1 MSEPKKERSDKG
13 KLRGPRKP
21 KEAVEIAMRQ
31 QARTWFIGLSREDQ
45 DDVIDE
51 FNLIQ
56 EIALAILSQAP
67 EQSSLEV
74 VSKLGGSVLAEET
87 TMKTID
93 LVPAQLP
100 LEGTAE

>member
-1 MSEPKKERSDKG
+1 MSETPKKTRSDKG
-13 KLRGPRKP
+13 RTRGPRKP
-21 KEAVEIAMRQ
+21 KGAVEIAMRQ

-67 EQSSLEV
+67 
-74 VSKLGGSVLAEET
+74 
-87 TMKTID
+87 
-93 LVPAQLP
+93 AQLP
-100 LEGTAE
+100 LEGVAE